1 MTSLLP
7 AWSSLQPFLPEMV
20 LTGGIVLVLI
30 IPIISPKKNALGV
43 GIAAGIAVFLALAC
57 LLTVQSMGLLATDP
71 LAGTVGGSYLGG
83 LLVMDPFAWFFKFIV
98 LLFVLI
104 VIGLWALTT
113 RALMGPGDAPEFFT
127 LLLSATVGICL
138 MGSTSNLLMMFLAIE
153 MASLPS
159 YILAGFRKTERLG
172 AEAALKYVL
181 FGAVCS
187 SIMLYGMS
195 LLYGQ
200 FGTLDIGRMNLA
212 ALDPQSPGA
221 LLTTLSLVGLLVGI
235 GFKIAMVP
243 MHFWAPDVFE
253 GTHMD
258 VAAFLSVASKAGGL
272 ALLLRVV
279 YLLLVPTGDTEGLAL
294 FGGGVAAGGLAGG
307 LAGGVAMKSG
317 GWLAVGILAIG
328 TLTCFWGNLAA
339 FAQNNIK
346 RMLAY
351 SSIAH
356 AGYML
361 LAIATVVGVAPGK
374 AVEGVLFYLF
384 MYLFING
391 GAFVVAAAIQQRIG
405 SADIRDYA
413 GLGRRSPIL
422 AICMVVFVFALVGIP
437 MTVGF
442 GAKLKLFLVMYDSQ
456 HWIGYTGLAVLAANT
471 VLAAFY
477 YFRIIKQMYLTT
489 STEPAVAEFN
499 PTTLMAVMLVVPNI
513 LLFVAYG
520 WVSDQV
526 HTFAQIHT
534 EVVVKPVDSNHN

>member
-1 MTSLLP
+1 
-7 AWSSLQPFLPEMV
+7 
-20 LTGGIVLVLI
+20 LVLI

-57 LLTVQSMGLLATDP
+57 LLTVQSMGALATDP
-71 LAGTVGGSYLGG
+71 LAGSVGGSYLGG

-104 VIGLWALTT
+104 VIGLWSLTT
-113 RALMGPGDAPEFFT
+113 RELMGPGDAPEFFT
-127 LLLSATVGICL
+127 LLLAATVGICL

-200 FGTLDIGRMNLA
+200 FGTLDIARMHLGS
-212 ALDPQSPGA
+212 LDPQSPGA
-221 LLTTLSLVGLLVGI
+221 LLVALSLVALLVGI

-279 YLLLVPTGDTEGLAL
+279 YLLLIPAGATAGPAAM
-294 FGGGVAAGGLAGG
+294 GVFSL
-307 LAGGVAMKSG
+307 KSG

-346 RMLAY
+346 RLLAY

-361 LAIATVVGVAPGK
+361 LAIATLVGQTPGR
-374 AVEGVLFYLF
+374 AIEGVLFYLF

-413 GLGRRSPIL
+413 ALGRRSPIL
-422 AICMVVFVFALVGIP
+422 AACMVIFVFSLVGIP

-442 GAKLKLFLVMYDSQ
+442 GAKLKLFQIMYDSQ
-456 HWIGYTGLAVLAANT
+456 HWIGYTALVVLAANT

-499 PTTLMAVMLVVPNI
+499 PTTLLAVMLVVPNVF
-513 LLFVAYG
+513 LFVAYG
-520 WVSDQV
+520 WVDNQV
-526 HTFAQIHT
+526 RWCAQMHT
-534 EVVVKPVDSNHN
+534 EVVVNK